1 MDFEITCVPIIT
13 YADFC
18 ILSVVA
24 GGHQKFF
31 YLENEG
37 MGMVSHEVQYV
48 YGLSEEEFEHMD
60 ITETLD
66 ACSDDYDISGETDDG
81 KEYIFFKFV
90 G

>member
-1 MDFEITCVPIIT
+1 MNDITCVPIIT
-13 YADFC
+13 YPDFC

-48 YGLSEEEFEHMD
+48 YGLCADEFEPMD
-60 ITETLD
+60 MTEILD
-66 ACSDDYDISGETDDG
+66 ACPDDYDISGETDDG
-81 KEYIFFKFV
+81 QEYIFFKFV